1 MPRRLGT
8 LLLAGLLFTPA
19 ALAQT
24 TSTPTP
30 PPSGAKVDKEAG
42 AKAEALGRE
51 ARLAGAAGDLA
62 KARDLF
68 RQQLVYSPG
77 DFQARYNLARVESKL
92 GNAEAGLIELR
103 AAIETGFD
111 DLRRL
116 RRDPFMQAV
125 RDLDVY
131 KKLDAAW
138 GEVLDA
144 HLGENIAFSRT
155 FAPPESREIRDD
167 ELRIVIITNWDE
179 EIIASSRQ
187 ELSRLSQWAQKTVFP
202 GLLDASEKALDPWV
216 VVVLPDK
223 AGFERWQE
231 WYFGAKPMAPGGY
244 AAVGGAY
251 DHDTKRLVARDLGST
266 LRHEFMHVLHWR
278 MCVRAGQIHPVWLQ
292 EGLCSL
298 VEDYDL
304 KDGSLRPA
312 PSYRTNTAKRLTKA
326 GGLLTIAALTS
337 LDRDHFIGTRPMAN
351 YAQARTLFM
360 FISDRQRL
368 GDWYAE
374 FTRRWSGV
382 NTEEATRGAFEA
394 ALRMPMDEVEKSYR
408 AYVRAMPEVPEQLA
422 SGRASLGVVVETGAG
437 DGPVVVEVVRRDG
450 AGLKLGD
457 VVISIDGK
465 PTRVTPELVRVLGT
479 SLDGCYA
486 PGASVVVR
494 VKRDGKQI
502 DVPLTLVPR

>member
-1 MPRRLGT
+1 MKRSLPAQR
-8 LLLAGLLFTPA
+8 GLT
-19 ALAQT
+19 
-24 TSTPTP
+24 
-30 PPSGAKVDKEAG
+30 
-42 AKAEALGRE
+42 
-51 ARLAGAAGDLA
+51 
-62 KARDLF
+62 
-68 RQQLVYSPG
+68 
-77 DFQARYNLARVESKL
+77 
-92 GNAEAGLIELR
+92 LIELMV
-103 AAIETGFD
+103 ALAIF
-111 DLRRL
+111 
-116 RRDPFMQAV
+116 AV
-125 RDLDVY
+125 LGVLSYRGL
-131 KKLDAAW
+131 A
-138 GEVLDA
+138 EVA
-144 HLGENIAFSRT
+144 TSRT
-155 FAPPESREIRDD
+155 HLE
-167 ELRIVIITNWDE
+167 
-179 EIIASSRQ
+179 
-187 ELSRLSQWAQKTVFP
+187 
-202 GLLDASEKALDPWV
+202 
-216 VVVLPDK
+216 

-382 NTEEATRGAFEA
+382 NAEEATRGAFEA

-465 PTRVTPELVRVLGT
+465 PTRDTPELVRVLGT
-479 SLDGCYA
+479 SLDGGYA